1 MVENIPTRYLVLLSK
16 VRADSEWPF
25 LPKILQY
32 DESKWTAVFRK
43 ENGQKVKR
51 NDDVKMWIR
60 ERVI

>member
-25 LPKILQY
+25 LPKIYSMMKVNEQQSF
-32 DESKWTAVFRK
+32 EKK
-43 ENGQKVKR
+43 NGQKVKR

-60 ERVI
+60 EIVT